1 MNIILPV
8 WINSVWNSKICQWS
22 RTHGYI
28 FRWKSNQFYI
38 PTRPCVEDHLN
49 YDENHAMSYI
59 LQTKR
64 VKVCMKNTQK
74 KVTIDCIVEQECGSD
89 FYFNTAQRWNRMTLI
104 CMNGGSRFKQN
115 LYVYTLYMNILFASK
130 YLLHKIQVLVK
141 SKCDCWMI
149 VYVNNSMIF
158 SQKNYSRAPLIQT
171 PKGNEKQLLG
181 VWFSRVAV
189 EF

>member
-1 MNIILPV
+1 MGIFLDEKATNSTYQQDHVLKII
-8 WINSVWNSKICQWS
+8 WIMMKTMQCHTFCKLKGWRFAWKI
-22 RTHGYI
+22 H
-28 FRWKSNQFYI
+28 K
-38 PTRPCVEDHLN
+38 
-49 YDENHAMSYI
+49 
-59 LQTKR
+59 
-64 VKVCMKNTQK
+64 K

-115 LYVYTLYMNILFASK
+115 LYVYTLYINILFASK

-141 SKCDCWMI
+141 SKRDCWMI

-181 VWFSRVAV
+181 VDLAGLLLNFRHPD
-189 EF
+189 FN